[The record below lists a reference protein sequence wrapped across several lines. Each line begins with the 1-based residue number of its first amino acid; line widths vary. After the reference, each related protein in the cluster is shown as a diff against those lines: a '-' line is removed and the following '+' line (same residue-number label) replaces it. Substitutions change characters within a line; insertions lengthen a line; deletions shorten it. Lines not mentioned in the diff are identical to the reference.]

1 MRKIISLATIVVM
14 LLTVSF
20 MPTYATVNDIEEIE
34 KENYIENHINDLLN
48 GDVEPVKED
57 FNGNVSIA
65 LSEVEKADPLVST
78 ASITASSTS
87 TEEETKLVEQNSELD
102 VILLDEE
109 KNEYLA
115 TIIVDNKYETNA
127 TGPVTSHD
135 DTKNKTDCDVKLSY
149 SAHYEIITVGGAE
162 RVKVI
167 KYIGKYVQNNDSQMT
182 CSKLRFTSKAQGL
195 VFNSAGTYIGTGIT
209 TPDKTVNSPTKG
221 AANTY
226 ITNQQGYVE
235 VPPGN
240 NAGRLHY
247 TLKRTVSSYTTTGYM
262 AFDWGDYYT

>member
-135 DTKNKTDCDVKLSY
+135 DTKNKTDCDVKY
-149 SAHYEIITVGGAE
+149 
-162 RVKVI
+162 
-167 KYIGKYVQNNDSQMT
+167 
-182 CSKLRFTSKAQGL
+182 
-195 VFNSAGTYIGTGIT
+195 
-209 TPDKTVNSPTKG
+209 
-221 AANTY
+221 
-226 ITNQQGYVE
+226 
-235 VPPGN
+235 
-240 NAGRLHY
+240 LHFHFHKD
-247 TLKRTVSSYTTTGYM
+247 T
-262 AFDWGDYYT
+262 

>member
-102 VILLDEE
+102 VILL
-109 KNEYLA
+109 
-115 TIIVDNKYETNA
+115 V
-127 TGPVTSHD
+127 
-135 DTKNKTDCDVKLSY
+135 
-149 SAHYEIITVGGAE
+149 
-162 RVKVI
+162 
-167 KYIGKYVQNNDSQMT
+167 
-182 CSKLRFTSKAQGL
+182 
-195 VFNSAGTYIGTGIT
+195 
-209 TPDKTVNSPTKG
+209 
-221 AANTY
+221 
-226 ITNQQGYVE
+226 
-235 VPPGN
+235 
-240 NAGRLHY
+240 
-247 TLKRTVSSYTTTGYM
+247 
-262 AFDWGDYYT
+262 